1 MRRANGTGSVVKLSG
16 NRRKPFAVRIT
27 VGWTD
32 KGYPRYEILDY
43 VETREKGLQILDE
56 YNRNPYDVDLHNA
69 TLEELHKTW
78 KKSPQ
83 YERLS
88 TSLKNSLRTG
98 YNHCASIAD
107 KKYKDLRVDD
117 MQGCINDC
125 SKGAATQRSIKNL
138 FNHLDKYAYAHQII
152 SHMYSTL
159 LQTDKAQMSHKTPFT
174 DEEIKLVK
182 DNMDIPWMDTVLL
195 MLYGGWRIG
204 ELFEMLTANVD
215 LEVRTITGGIKTEA
229 GKDRIVP
236 IHPLIFP
243 LIEKRVKEGGE
254 YLFEANGKRITYS
267 TYRSIWS
274 SLMDKLQIKR
284 TPHECR
290 HTFRTRLDNANA
302 NQVCIDLLMGHTS
315 KSIGQRVYTHK
326 TLEQLKNTILLLD

>member
-27 VGWTD
+27 TGWTE
-32 KGYPRYEILDY
+32 KGYPIYEILDY

-56 YNRNPYDVDLHNA
+56 YNRNPYDVNLHNA
-69 TLEELHKTW
+69 TLGELHETW

-88 TSLKNSLRTG
+88 TSLKKSLRTG
-98 YNHCASIAD
+98 YNYCTSIAD

-125 SKGAATQRSIKNL
+125 PKGAATQMLIKNL
-138 FNHLDKYAYAHQII
+138 FNHLDKYAYSHQII
-152 SHMYSTL
+152 SHMYSAL
-159 LQTDKAQMSHKTPFT
+159 LKTDKAQMSHKKPFT
-174 DEEIKLVK
+174 DEEIQLIKNNI
-182 DNMDIPWMDTVLL
+182 DTPWMDTVLL

-215 LEVRTITGGIKTEA
+215 LEAQTITGGIKTEA

-236 IHPLIFP
+236 IHPLVFP
-243 LIEKRVKEGGE
+243 LIEKRVKEGNQ
-254 YLFEANGKRITYS
+254 YLFVHKGKLNYDKYRI
-267 TYRSIWS
+267 IWKK
-274 SLMDKLQIKR
+274 LMGKLNIKH

-326 TLEQLKNTILLLD
+326 TLEQLKRTILLLD